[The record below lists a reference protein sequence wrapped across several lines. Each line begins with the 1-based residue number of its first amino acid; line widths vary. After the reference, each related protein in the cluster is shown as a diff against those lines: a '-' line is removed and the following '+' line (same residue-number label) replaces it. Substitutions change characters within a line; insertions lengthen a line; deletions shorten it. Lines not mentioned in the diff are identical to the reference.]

1 MRNVFDSLHAH
12 QLRQC
17 VKMRVAGAQ
26 DKRMLQHEGGD
37 PHIVCG
43 DGSALLAQLSIKS
56 SVVMGCL
63 IVGVEHAD
71 AGLQQK
77 AAQAQDSFVPS
88 SKGIP

>member
-1 MRNVFDSLHAH
+1 
-12 QLRQC
+12 
-17 VKMRVAGAQ
+17 MRVAGTQ
-26 DKRMLQHEGGD
+26 DKGMLQHEGRD
-37 PHIVCG
+37 PHIVCW
-43 DGSALLAQLSIKS
+43 DGSALLAQLPIQS

-63 IVGVEHAD
+63 VVGVEHTD